1 MLLVRLAP
9 LRANESQEPA
19 QQVLQALANQQ
30 RQSSQLQLPSNQ
42 RQPPPPTLRRKE
54 RKPTDNVLLF
64 DNLKNEQISLSHDCK
79 TVSRKK

>member
-1 MLLVRLAP
+1 MLIVKPAP
-9 LRANESQEPA
+9 LGTNESQESA

-30 RQSSQLQLPSNQ
+30 RQSSQEQQPSNQ
-42 RQPPPPTLRRKE
+42 RQPATLRRKE

-64 DNLKNEQISLSHDCK
+64 DNLKDEQISLSDDCK